1 MSTDPNIR
9 PPVTSPKALELAD
22 PAPSDPIFLLQA
34 MLYDKYYP
42 EVDTEMDGSA
52 DQEEGI
58 SPLGMWFLDISSHST
73 EKDCNFPVGFHPGQG
88 FSGVLAK
95 SLARIHHA
103 NLVNFGLL
111 PMVFV
116 SPDDLD
122 AIEQG
127 DELAIDDVLEGVD
140 RGRLT
145 VQNRTKGTTIEVT
158 LELTERQKEILKAGG
173 LLSYTRARG
182 SDGPPD

>member
-1 MSTDPNIR
+1 MIR
-9 PPVTSPKALELAD
+9 S
-22 PAPSDPIFLLQA
+22 F
-34 MLYDKYYP
+34 
-42 EVDTEMDGSA
+42 
-52 DQEEGI
+52 
-58 SPLGMWFLDISSHST
+58 
-73 EKDCNFPVGFHPGQG
+73 
-88 FSGVLAK
+88 LAK

-173 LLSYTRARG
+173 LLSHTRARG